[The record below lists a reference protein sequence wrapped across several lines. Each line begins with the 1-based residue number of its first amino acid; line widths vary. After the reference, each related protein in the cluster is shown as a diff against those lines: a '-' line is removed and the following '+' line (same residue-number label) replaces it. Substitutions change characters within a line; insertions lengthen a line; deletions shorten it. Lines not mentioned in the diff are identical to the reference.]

1 MALMKWL
8 RGGENSLVNQE
19 LHDGYIWFCSDS
31 RCMYIDHPD
40 ELGNV
45 TRSKL
50 SADFAD
56 RLRYV
61 QDGET
66 VELTPEEIS
75 IAISNKVDKIEGKGL
90 STNDYTDDEK
100 AKLDGIEDG
109 ATKTIVD
116 STLSSTSTN
125 PVQNKVVQEKFDT
138 LQAEI
143 DDKAA
148 ADHNHDSV
156 YSKTGHT
163 HSYLPL
169 SGGTIDGRLSVH
181 GYGNNGGLNLDGYE
195 GRLELRAEIGT
206 VSIASVNDTKKA
218 TLVLGA
224 NQSAKEKIMLTEY
237 ADGTL
242 KQYKLYG
249 EHNKPT
255 AADVGAASTM
265 ALTTAEYNTMSTNNE
280 LNESTL
286 YMLTD
291 DTSEEDLQAT
301 VDTMNNIDYD
311 TYLAFD
317 TTEIV

>member
-1 MALMKWL
+1 MSLFKVN
-8 RGGENSLVNQE
+8 RGNESDLPIK
-19 LHDGYIWFCSDS
+19 LTDGWAYFCTDTGSFL
-31 RCMYIDHPD
+31 IDHYD
-40 ELGNV
+40 STNTLI
-45 TRSKL
+45 RSKI
-50 SADFAD
+50 SAEYAD
-56 RLRYV
+56 KLRYI

-66 VELTPEEIS
+66 FELTPEEIS
-75 IAISNKVDKIEGKGL
+75 IALSNKVDKVDGMGL

-116 STLSSTSTN
+116 STLSATSIN
-125 PVQNKVVQEKFDT
+125 PVQNKVVKAKFDT
-138 LQAEI
+138 LQAEV
-143 DDKAA
+143 DGKA
-148 ADHNHDSV
+148 DSNHNHDGT

-218 TLVLGA
+218 TLVLDA
-224 NQSAKEKIMLTEY
+224 NKSAKEKIMLTAY

-255 AADVGAASTM
+255 ANDIGAASTM
-265 ALTTAEYNTMSTNNE
+265 SVTTSEYNTMSLNNE

>member
-1 MALMKWL
+1 MSLFKVN
-8 RGGENSLVNQE
+8 RGNESDLPIK
-19 LHDGYIWFCSDS
+19 LTDGWAYFCTDTGSFL
-31 RCMYIDHPD
+31 IDHYD
-40 ELGNV
+40 STNTLI
-45 TRSKL
+45 RSKI
-50 SADFAD
+50 SAEYAD
-56 RLRYV
+56 KLRYI
-61 QDGET
+61 QNGET
-66 VELTPEEIS
+66 LELTPEEIS
-75 IAISNKVDKIEGKGL
+75 IALSNKVDKIEGMGL
-90 STNDYTDDEK
+90 STNDYTDAEK

-125 PVQNKVVQEKFDT
+125 PVQNKVVQAKFNT
-138 LQAEI
+138 LQSEV
-143 DDKAA
+143 DGKA
-148 ADHNHDSV
+148 DSNHNHDGT

-206 VSIASVNDTKKA
+206 VSIASVNDTNKA

-224 NQSAKEKIMLTEY
+224 NRSAKEKIMFTAY

-255 AADVGAASTM
+255 ANDIGAASTM
-265 ALTTAEYNTMSTNNE
+265 SVTTAEYNTMSLNNE

-301 VDTMNNIDYD
+301 VDGMNNIDYD